1 MKTILST
8 YLLSSVLLAAAN
20 AGSGGSETQADK
32 ARKAAEE
39 EKKKREE
46 EEAKKQKEA
55 AERETKPSEG
65 DKPELVGGQ
74 PEGGQE
80 EAPLDLAAR
89 LDGMERM
96 MRTLMA
102 GMAGT
107 QGQAPEAPKDTTTV
121 GPGAGFDPKL
131 SGGAGPGVTSSNPL
145 QPRPMVAGATSSP
158 REMGAEAMWNS
169 EANPTEPRKAR
180 EYPTLADT
188 DVRVRETGYYS
199 DVIQNPGDIIRGYTG
214 PAASWFYPLE
224 IEKNGVA
231 SPVAL
236 AKWNSIFAHRAPVYA
251 GDRTIG

>member
-1 MKTILST
+1 MKTIRST
-8 YLLSSVLLAAAN
+8 HSLASVLFAAADT
-20 AGSGGSETQADK
+20 GSGGGKSQADK
-32 ARKAAEE
+32 AREAAEA

-55 AERETKPSEG
+55 KPPEG
-65 DKPELVGGQ
+65 GDQGNKPDLVGGQ
-74 PEGGQE
+74 TEGGQA

-102 GMAGT
+102 GMAGA
-107 QGQAPEAPKDTTTV
+107 QGQAPEVPKDTTTV

-145 QPRPMVAGATSSP
+145 QPRPMVTASTP
-158 REMGAEAMWNS
+158 TPNEMGAEALWNS
-169 EANPTEPRKAR
+169 DVNPSEPRRAR
-180 EYPTLADT
+180 EYPALTDT

-214 PAASWFYPLE
+214 PAASWFYPLD
-224 IEKNGVA
+224 IEENGMVN
-231 SPVAL
+231 SRAL
-236 AKWNSIFAHRAPVYA
+236 ARWNSIFAHRAPVYA